1 MKNFF
6 IFLSTLIIT
15 ASSAS
20 AANWWDQITVCRIN
34 NNKCYDSMGA
44 GFDAEI
50 WDADANSGKGCRG
63 MKYICPEALIRE
75 SNEPVLI
82 SKKDLG
88 NKTIINQDYNIEQLS
103 DSGDCFGRRKI
114 HPNNSNQVMV
124 NGNYVNVWCEGIL
137 NRPDETLAN
146 GDILYDEQQL
156 TCGSLK
162 QNGYVAAT
170 NGKCFGKYYDEND
183 YHIECGNDDKVQPK
197 RIVILN
203 GAEYKKHNYSGPITV
218 ADAEELFDE
227 MLSVS
232 KKQKNKYFKK

>member
-15 ASSAS
+15 ASAAS
-20 AANWWDQITVCRIN
+20 ATNWWDQMTVCRIN

-44 GFDAEI
+44 GFDPEI
-50 WDADANSGKGCRG
+50 WDATGLAGKGCWG
-63 MKYICPEALIRE
+63 MKYICPEALKQG

-82 SKKDLG
+82 SQKDLG
-88 NKTIINQDYNIEQLS
+88 NETIINPDYNIDQLS

-114 HPNNSNQVMV
+114 HPNNRNQVMV
-124 NGNYVNVWCEGIL
+124 NGNYVNVWCDGVL
-137 NRPDETLAN
+137 DRPDETLAN
-146 GDILYDEQQL
+146 GDILYDEKQL

-162 QNGYVAAT
+162 QNGYVAVE

>member
-15 ASSAS
+15 ASAAS
-20 AANWWDQITVCRIN
+20 AANWWNQPTVCSIIN
-34 NNKCYDSMGA
+34 DKCYTNMGA
-44 GFDAEI
+44 GFDPEI
-50 WDADANSGKGCRG
+50 WDATGLAGNGCWG
-63 MKYICPEALIRE
+63 MKYICSEALKQG

-82 SKKDLG
+82 GQKDLG
-88 NKTIINQDYNIEQLS
+88 NKTIVNPDYNIDQLS
-103 DSGDCFGRRKI
+103 DSGDCFGRRKA
-114 HPNNSNQVMV
+114 NKAGNEVMV
-124 NGNYVNVWCEGIL
+124 NGTYVKVWCDGVL
-137 NRPDETLAN
+137 NRSDETLAN
-146 GDILYDEQQL
+146 GDILYDEKQL

-162 QNGYVAAT
+162 QNGYVAVE

>member
-15 ASSAS
+15 ASAAS
-20 AANWWDQITVCRIN
+20 ATNWWDQMTVCRIN

-44 GFDAEI
+44 GFDPEI
-50 WDADANSGKGCRG
+50 WDTDAGCRG
-63 MKYICPEALIRE
+63 MKYICADALIQE

-82 SKKDLG
+82 SKKALG
-88 NKTIINQDYNIEQLS
+88 NETIINPDYNIEQLS
-103 DSGDCFGRRKI
+103 DSGDCFGRRIANKAG
-114 HPNNSNQVMV
+114 NEVKV
-124 NGNYVNVWCEGIL
+124 NGEYVKVWCDGVL
-137 NRPDETLAN
+137 DRPDETLAN
-146 GDILYDEQQL
+146 GDILYDEKQL

-162 QNGYVAAT
+162 QNRYVAVE

-183 YHIECGNDDKVQPK
+183 YHIECGNDDKLQPK